1 MFSHGV
7 HKISFGKN
15 IDLIIARG
23 DNRGQVKFHLGTIT
37 MSKYDQNNE
46 LFTLAIFHFDEN
58 KPLPPAKI
66 CLALND
72 PYD

>member
-7 HKISFGKN
+7 HKISFGKK
-15 IDLIIARG
+15 IDLI
-23 DNRGQVKFHLGTIT
+23 
-37 MSKYDQNNE
+37 MSYYDQNNE